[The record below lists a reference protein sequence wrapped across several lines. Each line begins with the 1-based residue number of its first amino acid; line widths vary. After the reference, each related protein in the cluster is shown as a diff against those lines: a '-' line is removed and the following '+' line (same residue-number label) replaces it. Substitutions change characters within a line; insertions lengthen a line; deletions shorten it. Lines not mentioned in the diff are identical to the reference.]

1 MLHCQE
7 TKAILQVREGI
18 KVILMTRRAGMLSC
32 YEYWPFR
39 GFAWDC
45 VSVVPNCTMGLF
57 WSWILTQFPWQRRNR
72 QYKWDSI
79 LKKVPWCNS
88 TESTQS
94 HVKRMSGTPFLTLLS
109 FFLHPYP
116 QREYGRA
123 YADLITKFSGIDR
136 FPFFLGM
143 RIYCACGRSA
153 KSSWDTWFESI
164 WIENPS

>member
-7 TKAILQVREGI
+7 TKAILQVREDI
-18 KVILMTRRAGMLSC
+18 KAILMTRRAGMLSC

-45 VSVVPNCTMGLF
+45 VSVVPNCTKGLS

-72 QYKWDSI
+72 QEKWDSI
-79 LKKVPWCNS
+79 LNKS
-88 TESTQS
+88 TMVQFDRVHPVSRETNVWDSLPYRTE
-94 HVKRMSGTPFLTLLS
+94 

-116 QREYGRA
+116 QRVYGRA

-136 FPFFLGM
+136 FPVFLRYENTLRM
-143 RIYCACGRSA
+143 RTLR
-153 KSSWDTWFESI
+153 
-164 WIENPS
+164 